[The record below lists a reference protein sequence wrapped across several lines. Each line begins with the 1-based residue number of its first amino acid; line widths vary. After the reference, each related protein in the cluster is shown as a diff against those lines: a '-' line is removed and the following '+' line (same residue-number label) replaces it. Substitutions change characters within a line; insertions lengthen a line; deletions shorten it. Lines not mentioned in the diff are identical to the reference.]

1 MRRYLAALCLI
12 GSRVFFA
19 AAPALAQEGGPSPAD
34 TPTGWVFRWIN
45 FAIVFGLI
53 IWGLSK
59 ATPYFRRHAQEI
71 SEKIAEGTRA
81 REAAEAKSREAQ
93 VKMADLD
100 KEVKSM
106 REEARRDSAA
116 EILRLRAQT
125 KEEAERVEQEVRVE
139 IAAAERAARLELK
152 SIAARLAVERAEALL
167 QERMTPQAESELFKV
182 YVAELDRSL
191 NAGQAGTN

>member
-1 MRRYLAALCLI
+1 MRRYLVALCLI
-12 GSRVFFA
+12 GWSVFFA
-19 AAPALAQEGGPSPAD
+19 ATPVFAQEGGLSPAD

-53 IWGLSK
+53 IWGFSK

-93 VKMADLD
+93 AKMADLD
-100 KEVKSM
+100 KEVKAM

-116 EILRLRAQT
+116 EILRLRAKT

-152 SIAARLAVERAEALL
+152 TIAARMAVERAEALL
-167 QERMTPQAESELFKV
+167 QERMTPQAESELFRV

-191 NAGQAGTN
+191 QPGEAGVN

>member
-1 MRRYLAALCLI
+1 MRRFLAALCLI
-12 GSRVFFA
+12 VWSAFCA
-19 AAPALAQEGGPSPAD
+19 AAPVFAQEGGPSPAD

-45 FAIVFGLI
+45 FVIVFGLI
-53 IWGLSK
+53 VWGFSK

-71 SEKIAEGTRA
+71 SDKIAEGTRA

-93 VKMADLD
+93 AKMADLD
-100 KEVKSM
+100 KEVKAM

-125 KEEAERVEQEVRVE
+125 KEEAEKVEQSVRVE

-152 SIAARLAVERAEALL
+152 SIAARMAVERAEALL
-167 QERMTPQAESELFKV
+167 RERMTPQAESQLFRT

-191 NAGQAGTN
+191 RSEQAGVN